1 LKSVATTIQSLF
13 DGNVSQFLEQGT
25 VIFGDIEDLLDQHF
39 NRLSTLEK
47 HVMYW
52 LATNRELVTL
62 AELTNNIVPKVSPG
76 ELLEALESLQKRSL
90 IKKNSDSFSQAYI
103 FMEYMSKRSNLFHYS
118 S

>member
-76 ELLEALESLQKRSL
+76 ELLEALESLQSVRCL
-90 IKKNSDSFSQAYI
+90 RARQADLLSY
-103 FMEYMSKRSNLFHYS
+103 L
-118 S
+118 